1 MYWILK
7 KNRRQKRIST
17 GLVIQ
22 TRFIHACLKRKE
34 VGSKKG
40 GLGRKGLEGEGLEG
54 EGLEGEGL
62 EGKGEMVGVTH
73 NIHVQ
78 LKQKK

>member
-1 MYWILK
+1 M
-7 KNRRQKRIST
+7 
-17 GLVIQ
+17 
-22 TRFIHACLKRKE
+22 
-34 VGSKKG
+34 GSKKG